1 MDREARDLGF
11 GVREIKMPNKV
22 AVLGLDSV
30 PPEILFDK
38 LLDKLPN
45 LRRIYAE
52 GLHGRLRTCDPPIT
66 VPAWMV
72 MMTGKNPGE
81 LGIYGFKHRRGYAY
95 SDGYIVTSTNVSAK
109 TAWEVLSDKGRKSV
123 VIGVPPGYPVK
134 PVSNASTVSCFLTPS
149 SDRQF
154 TNPDALRKEV
164 IEVAGGKYV
173 FDVTFRTEN
182 RAEVKSQL
190 FQMTERRFDVAEY
203 LAKNKPWDF
212 FMMHEIGFDRL
223 HHAFW
228 KFFDPKHPKYV
239 KGNEYEG
246 IDLEY
251 YSMVDGR
258 IGRLLPMLGEDCTT
272 FIVSDHGSKA
282 MQGGFCVNQ
291 WLEQEGYLAF
301 KKRPTSPTEIDKAE
315 IDWGRTKA
323 WGWGGYY
330 ARIFF
335 NVKGRE
341 VQGVVEPSQL
351 EAEKRALSERISKI
365 KDHKGRVMRN
375 SVMEPDKIY
384 GTAVGDKPDLMVY
397 FDDLDWRSAGTVG
410 HDSLYLFENDT
421 GPDDSVHSMDGIF
434 LMTRPGK
441 NLGGREVRGARVE
454 EMASTVLTMLGIEP
468 KGAGFSGKTIG
479 AALEGEAR

>member
-1 MDREARDLGF
+1 M
-11 GVREIKMPNKV
+11 KV

-30 PPEILFDK
+30 LPELLFDK

-45 LRRIYAE
+45 FRKIYAE

-81 LGIYGFKHRRGYAY
+81 LGIYGFKHRRGFSYN
-95 SDGYIVTSTNVSAK
+95 DGYIVTSANVRAK
-109 TAWEVLSDKGRKSV
+109 TVWEVLSEKGRRSV

-134 PVSNASTVSCFLTPS
+134 HVTNASTVSCFLTPS
-149 SDRQF
+149 TDRPF
-154 TNPDALRKEV
+154 TNPDEMRDEV
-164 IEVAGGKYV
+164 IKAAGGKYI
-173 FDVTFRTEN
+173 FDVTFRTED
-182 RAEVKSQL
+182 RAEVKKEL
-190 FQMTERRFDVAEY
+190 FEMTEKRFDVAEH
-203 LAKNKPWDF
+203 LAKTKPWDF

-246 IDLEY
+246 IDVEY
-251 YSMVDGR
+251 YSMVDRR
-258 IGRLLPMLGEDCTT
+258 IGRLLPFLGEDCAT

-282 MQGGFCVNQ
+282 MKGGFCVNQ
-291 WLEQEGYLAF
+291 WLEQEGYLRF
-301 KKRPTSPTEIDKAE
+301 KKRPEKPTELEKAE
-315 IDWGRTKA
+315 IDWSRTKA

-341 VQGVVEPSQL
+341 AQGVVDPSDF
-351 EAEKRALSERISKI
+351 EAEKRRLSERISKI
-365 KDHKGRVMRN
+365 KDDAGRTMKNWVT
-375 SVMEPDKIY
+375 EPARLY
-384 GTAVGDKPDLMVY
+384 GKAVGDKPDLMVY

-410 HDSLYLFENDT
+410 HDSLYLAENDT
-421 GPDDSVHSMDGIF
+421 GPDDSVHSMDGVF
-434 LMTRPGK
+434 MMREPGRD
-441 NLGGREVRGARVE
+441 LEGREVKGARAEDV
-454 EMASTVLTMLGIEP
+454 APTLLTLLGLDA
-468 KGAGFSGKTIG
+468 KSAGFGGRMIED
-479 AALEGEAR
+479 ALGSEAR

>member
-1 MDREARDLGF
+1 
-11 GVREIKMPNKV
+11 MPKV

-30 PPEILFDK
+30 PPELLFDK

-45 LRRIYAE
+45 FKRIYE
-52 GLHGRLRTCDPPIT
+52 QGLHGKLRTCDPPIT

-81 LGIYGFKHRRGYAY
+81 LGIYGFKHRRGASY
-95 SDGYIVTSTNVSAK
+95 SDGYIVTSANVHEK
-109 TAWEVLSDKGRKSV
+109 TVWEVLSDKGRRSV

-134 PVSNASTVSCFLTPS
+134 HVTNATTVSCFLTPS
-149 SDRQF
+149 SRPAFHEPRGAEGRGDQGGGREVHLRRHL
-154 TNPDALRKEV
+154 PDGEQGDVKKE
-164 IEVAGGKYV
+164 
-173 FDVTFRTEN
+173 
-182 RAEVKSQL
+182 L
-190 FQMTERRFDVAEY
+190 FEMTEKRFDVAEH
-203 LAKNKPWDF
+203 LAKTKPWDF

-251 YSMVDGR
+251 YSMVDRR
-258 IGRLLPMLGEDCTT
+258 IGRLIPLFGEECTT

-282 MQGGFCVNQ
+282 MKGGFCVNQ
-291 WLEQEGYLAF
+291 WLEQEGYLTF
-301 KKRPTSPTEIDKAE
+301 KKKPDKPTDLDKAE
-315 IDWGRTKA
+315 IDWSKTKA

-341 VQGVVEPSQL
+341 AQGVIEPSQL
-351 EAEKRALSERISKI
+351 EAEKKKLTEKISKI
-365 KDHKGRVMRN
+365 KDHTGRTMKN
-375 SVMEPDKIY
+375 MITEPTKLY
-384 GTAVGDKPDLMVY
+384 GTAIGDKPDLMVY

-434 LMTRPGK
+434 MMNKPGRDLK
-441 NLGGREVRGARVE
+441 GREVKGARAE
-454 EMASTVLTMLGIEP
+454 EMAPTLLKLLGVEP
-468 KGAGFSGKTIG
+468 KGAGFNGKMIG
-479 AALEGEAR
+479 ADLEGADER

>member
-1 MDREARDLGF
+1 
-11 GVREIKMPNKV
+11 MPKKV

-45 LRRIYAE
+45 FKRVYSR
-52 GLHGRLRTCDPPIT
+52 GLHGSLRTCDPPIT

-81 LGIYGFKHRRGYAY
+81 LGIYGFKHRKGYSY
-95 SDGYIVTSTNVSAK
+95 NEGYIVTSNNVAAK
-109 TAWEVLSDKGRKSV
+109 TVWDVLSERGKSSV
-123 VIGVPPGYPVK
+123 VIGVPPSYPVK
-134 PVSNASTVSCFLTPS
+134 HIADNNSVSCFLTPS
-149 SDRQF
+149 SDRPF
-154 TNPDALRKEV
+154 TNPEELREEV
-164 IEVAGGKYV
+164 MKAAGGEYL
-173 FDVTFRTEN
+173 FDVTFRTES
-182 RAEVKSQL
+182 RGEVKKEL
-190 FQMTERRFDVAEY
+190 FEMTEKRFDVAEY

-228 KFFDPKHPKYV
+228 KFFDPGHPKYV
-239 KGNEYEG
+239 KGNEFEG

-258 IGRLLPMLGEDCTT
+258 LGRLLPLLGEECTT

-282 MQGGFCVNQ
+282 MKGGFCVNQ

-301 KKRPTSPTEIDKAE
+301 KTRVEKPTELDKTEID
-315 IDWGRTKA
+315 WRRTRA

-341 VQGVVEPSQL
+341 AQGVIEPSRL
-351 EAEKRALSERISKI
+351 EAEKKQLSERISKI
-365 KDHKGRVMRN
+365 KDHTGRTMKN
-375 SVMEPDKIY
+375 LITEPTRLY
-384 GTAVGDKPDLMVY
+384 GTAIGDKPDLMVY
-397 FDDLDWRSAGTVG
+397 FDELNWRSAGTVG

-421 GPDDSVHSMDGIF
+421 GPDDSVHSMDGVF
-434 LMTRPGK
+434 LMNEPGRD
-441 NLGGREVRGARVE
+441 LGGREVKGARVE
-454 EMASTVLTMLGIEP
+454 EMAPTILSILGIDPGEV
-468 KGAGFSGKTIG
+468 GFTGRTITP
-479 AALEGEAR
+479 ALEGARPRR

>member
-1 MDREARDLGF
+1 MLTS
-11 GVREIKMPNKV
+11 KKV

-38 LLDKLPN
+38 LIDRLPN
-45 LRRIYAE
+45 LKKVYRE
-52 GLHGRLRTCDPPIT
+52 GLHGSLRTCDPPIT

-81 LGIYGFKHRRGYAY
+81 LGIYGFKHRRGNSYN
-95 SDGYIVTSTNVSAK
+95 DGYIVTSANVRAK
-109 TAWEVLSDKGRKSV
+109 TVWEALSDRGRKSV

-134 PVSNASTVSCFLTPS
+134 PISNASTVSCFLTPS
-149 SDRQF
+149 TDRPF
-154 TNPDALRKEV
+154 TNPEALRDEV
-164 IEVAGGKYV
+164 IRAAGGRYI

-182 RAEVKSQL
+182 REEVKREL
-190 FQMTERRFDVAEY
+190 FEMTEKRFDVAEH
-203 LAKNKPWDF
+203 LAKSRPWDF
-212 FMMHEIGFDRL
+212 FMLHEIGFDRL

-258 IGRLLPMLGEDCTT
+258 IGRLIPLFGDDCTT
-272 FIVSDHGSKA
+272 LIVSDHGSKA

-301 KKRPTSPTEIDKAE
+301 KKMPDKPTELDKAE
-315 IDWGRTKA
+315 IDWGKTKA

-341 VQGVVEPSQL
+341 AQGLIDPSQL
-351 EAEKRALSERISKI
+351 ETEKKRLAERIFKI
-365 KDHKGRVMRN
+365 KDHKGRTMN
-375 SVMEPDKIY
+375 NWITEPAKLY
-384 GTAVGDKPDLMVY
+384 GTAVGDKPDLKVY
-397 FDDLDWRSAGTVG
+397 FDNLDWRSAGTVG

-434 LMTRPGK
+434 MVHRPRRDLK
-441 NLGGREVRGARVE
+441 GREVKGSRAE
-454 EMASTVLTMLGIEP
+454 QLAPTIMSMLGIDPRE
-468 KGAGFSGKTIG
+468 AGLGGEAIV
-479 AALEGEAR
+479 AALEGSE

>member
-1 MDREARDLGF
+1 MRR
-11 GVREIKMPNKV
+11 V

-38 LLDKLPN
+38 LIERLPN
-45 LRRIYAE
+45 IGKIYRE

-72 MMTGKNPGE
+72 MLTGKNPGE
-81 LGIYGFKHRRGYAY
+81 LGIYGFKHRKGYSY
-95 SDGYIVTSTNVSAK
+95 KDGYIVTSANVAAK
-109 TAWEVLSDKGRKSV
+109 TVWEVLSDQGRKSV
-123 VIGVPPGYPVK
+123 VLGVPPGYPVK
-134 PVSNASTVSCFLTPS
+134 QIPNATTVSCFLTPS
-149 SDRQF
+149 IERQF

-164 IEVAGGKYV
+164 IEAAGGNYI

-182 RAEVKSQL
+182 RSEVKKEL
-190 FQMTERRFDVAEY
+190 FEMTEKRFDVAEY
-203 LAKNKPWDF
+203 LAKNKQWDF

-251 YSMVDGR
+251 YSMVDRR
-258 IGRLLPMLGEDCTT
+258 IGKLIPLFGDDCTT

-291 WLEQEGYLAF
+291 WLEESGYLTF
-301 KKRPTSPTEIDKAE
+301 KKKPTTPTEIDKAE
-315 IDWGRTKA
+315 IDWSKTKA

-335 NVKGRE
+335 NVRGRE
-341 VQGVVEPSQL
+341 AEGIVEASQL
-351 EAEKRALSERISKI
+351 EAEKKKLGEKI
-365 KDHKGRVMRN
+365 AMIVDHKGRTMKN
-375 SVMEPDKIY
+375 SVMEPSKIY

-410 HDSLYLFENDT
+410 HDSLFLFENDT
-421 GPDDSVHSMDGIF
+421 GPDDSVHSMDGVF
-434 LMTRPGK
+434 MMSVPGK
-441 NLGGREVRGARVE
+441 DLRGDEVVGARAE
-454 EMASTVLTMLGIEP
+454 EMAPTILTLLGVDP
-468 KGAGFSGKTIG
+468 KSAGFGGKAIS
-479 AALEGEAR
+479 AAIKGQAR